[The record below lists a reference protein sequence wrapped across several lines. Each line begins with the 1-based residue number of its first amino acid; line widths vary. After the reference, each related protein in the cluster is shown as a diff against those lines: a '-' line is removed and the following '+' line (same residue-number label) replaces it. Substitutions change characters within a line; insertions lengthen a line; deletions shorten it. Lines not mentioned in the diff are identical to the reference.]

1 MANTVRTKLTQLSN
15 QYSKK
20 VADIRKYKEQKR
32 NGGAG
37 VSDAE
42 AKRLNG
48 LIDALDKERLQIA
61 DEMNKLTKLEKTAKD
76 YTKLQTKIREKQLAI
91 DKAKARGE
99 NTTQLEADQKDLT
112 DKFNSIAPA
121 VEQAFPDIKVKP
133 AEKAKPK
140 PLGNIQMTTGGTD
153 TTVTDT
159 TASKA
164 AAAKKAEEA
173 KKKAGNLP
181 AVAQDPLALAKKEA
195 ARTKKL
201 GAASREDVVTS
212 DYAQRNAGMATAP
225 KATTGTQTA
234 TGAEDINAIYALA
247 RSKYDN
253 VDSIFLY
260 DPELKQI
267 LIDAVGDIATAKD
280 DMEPD
285 EFLRRLNASDWA
297 IRNASTYRARDA
309 QRREYNETL
318 DKYNKQLEMADT
330 QDKKDAILSKI
341 GQLNNTSSYAR
352 GLASAK
358 AFIEATASGLTG
370 TMDPKRLDA
379 FVKRMYDS
387 ANDKDAN
394 IINRELAALISYKP
408 GSTLGGEVG
417 ADLTKLRATARAN
430 GFDLDTTFK
439 DQINGWLQRIAVGE
453 SVETFQ
459 STIRSQAKLG
469 LPDKVA
475 NLLDQGLDLS
485 NIYAPYK
492 NLMAAVLEVAPDSIN
507 LNDGTLRSA
516 IGPEKEMSLYD
527 FQRVLRKDPRWQYT
541 DNARAEASDSVLKVL
556 KDFGFQG

>member
-1 MANTVRTKLTQLSN
+1 MADTVRTKLNQLDS
-15 QYSKK
+15 QYSANVKE
-20 VADIRKYKEQKR
+20 IRRLTAERR
-32 NGGAG
+32 NNGAG

-48 LIDALDKERLQIA
+48 LIDALNVKREAIAEER
-61 DEMNKLTKLEKTAKD
+61 NKLAKLEKTAKD
-76 YTKLQTKIREKQLAI
+76 YTSLQTKIKEKQLAI
-91 DKAKARGE
+91 AKAEARGE
-99 NTTQLEADQKDLT
+99 NTSQLKSDQKDLT
-112 DKFNSIAPA
+112 DKFNSIAPD
-121 VEQAFPDIKVKP
+121 VEKAFPDIK
-133 AEKAKPK
+133 AKPVK
-140 PLGNIQMTTGGTD
+140 ETKPGPLGNVQMSTGTAI
-153 TTVTDT
+153 TDT

-164 AAAKKAEEA
+164 AAAKKKVTTPPPVTE
-173 KKKAGNLP
+173 
-181 AVAQDPLALAKKEA
+181 DPIALAKKEA
-195 ARTKKL
+195 ARTKKIAATS
-201 GAASREDVVTS
+201 GAEVVAS
-212 DYAQRNAGMATAP
+212 DYAQRNAGIAGIKTS
-225 KATTGTQTA
+225 TGTKDA
-234 TGAEDINAIYALA
+234 TGKEDINAIYALA

-260 DPELKQI
+260 DQELKQI

-358 AFIEATASGLTG
+358 AYIEATASGLTG
-370 TMDPKRLDA
+370 TMSPERLDA

-387 ANDKDAN
+387 ANDKDPN

-408 GSTLGGEVG
+408 GSQLGGAVG
-417 ADLTKLRATARAN
+417 ADLTILRATARAN

-439 DQINGWLQRIAVGE
+439 DQINNWMQRLAIGE
-453 SVETFQ
+453 SVETFKN
-459 STIRSQAKLG
+459 TIRSQAKLG

-475 NLLDQGLDLS
+475 NLLDQGLDLA

-492 NLMAAVLEVAPDSIN
+492 NVMAAVLEVAPDSIN
-507 LNDGTLRSA
+507 LNDKTLRSA

-527 FQRVLRKDPRWQYT
+527 FQRTLRKDSRWQYT
-541 DNARAEASDSVLKVL
+541 DNARTEASDSVLKVL

>member
-1 MANTVRTKLTQLSN
+1 MAETKLTAQQLR
-15 QYSKK
+15 
-20 VADIRKYKEQKR
+20 A
-32 NGGAG
+32 
-37 VSDAE
+37 
-42 AKRLNG
+42 
-48 LIDALDKERLQIA
+48 QIA
-61 DEMNKLTKLEKTAKD
+61 ALLNK
-76 YTKLQTKIREKQLAI
+76 
-91 DKAKARGE
+91 KAKE
-99 NTTQLEADQKDLT
+99 T
-112 DKFNSIAPA
+112 DEI
-121 VEQAFPDIKVKP
+121 
-133 AEKAKPK
+133 EKAKLK
-140 PLGNIQMTTGGTD
+140 REIDSLNEQL
-153 TTVTDT
+153 
-159 TASKA
+159 KA
-164 AAAKKAEEA
+164 INKESSLEE
-173 KKKAGNLP
+173 NLS
-181 AVAQDPLALAKKEA
+181 VVEKAKKELERLNKLDPGTPGVAPAKA
-195 ARTKKL
+195 AQEKIIADATKKGL
-201 GAASREDVVTS
+201 PQPTPKPEPTPKPTPSPTEEPVVTPKPTVTTKPGVKPS
-212 DYAQRNAGMATAP
+212 AVVPEGFNVGTFRAADEASMA
-225 KATTGTQTA
+225 KANKTGTKTA
-234 TGAEDINAIYALA
+234 TGTEDIEAIYTLA
-247 RSKYDN
+247 KSKYGN

-260 DPELKQI
+260 DPELKKI
-267 LIDAVGDIATAKD
+267 LIDAVGDPATAED
-280 DMEPD
+280 DMDET

-309 QRREYNETL
+309 QRREYTETL
-318 DKYNKQLEMADT
+318 DKYNQQLAMADT
-330 QDKKDAILSKI
+330 QDKKDEILSKI
-341 GQLNNTSSYAR
+341 GQLKNTSAYAR

-370 TMDPKRLDA
+370 TMDPTRLDA

-394 IINRELAALISYKP
+394 IINRELAALVSYKP
-408 GSTLGGEVG
+408 GSQLGGTVG

-459 STIRSQAKLG
+459 NTIRSQAKLG

-541 DNARAEASDSVLKVL
+541 DNARTEASDSVLKVL

>member
-1 MANTVRTKLTQLSN
+1 MAETNLTPDQLKSQITGLLNKKAKETDEIKKAALTRQINSLNTQLKNAKQKS
-15 QYSKK
+15 SL
-20 VADIRKYKEQKR
+20 EQ
-32 NGGAG
+32 NLS
-37 VSDAE
+37 V
-42 AKRLNG
+42 
-48 LIDALDKERLQIA
+48 
-61 DEMNKLTKLEKTAKD
+61 
-76 YTKLQTKIREKQLAI
+76 
-91 DKAKARGE
+91 
-99 NTTQLEADQKDLT
+99 
-112 DKFNSIAPA
+112 
-121 VEQAFPDIKVKP
+121 V
-133 AEKAKPK
+133 EKAKKELERLNALDPNTLGVAPAKAKQQNIINDATNKGLPK
-140 PLGNIQMTTGGTD
+140 PEVKKKTD
-153 TTVTDT
+153 TTITDT

-164 AAAKKAEEA
+164 AAAKK
-173 KKKAGNLP
+173 KVTTP
-181 AVAQDPLALAKKEA
+181 AVDDQSKLPPKKTKVTSSPAFAQ
-195 ARTKKL
+195 
-201 GAASREDVVTS
+201 EDVVDTTTLE
-212 DYAQRNAGMATAP
+212 GIK
-225 KATTGTQTA
+225 KASARPVTVTGTKDA
-234 TGAEDINAIYALA
+234 TGKEDINAIYALA
-247 RSKYDN
+247 KSKYDN

-260 DPELKQI
+260 DQELKQI

-358 AFIEATASGLTG
+358 AYIEATASGLTG
-370 TMDPKRLDA
+370 TMDPARLDS

-387 ANDKDAN
+387 ANDKDPN

-408 GSTLGGEVG
+408 GSQLGGAVG
-417 ADLTKLRATARAN
+417 ADLTILRATARAN

-439 DQINGWLQRIAVGE
+439 DQINNWMQRLAVGE
-453 SVETFQ
+453 SVETFKN
-459 STIRSQAKLG
+459 TIRSQAKLG

-475 NLLDQGLDLS
+475 NLLDQGLDLA

-492 NLMAAVLEVAPDSIN
+492 NVMAAVLEVAPDSIN
-507 LNDGTLRSA
+507 LNDKTLRSA

-527 FQRVLRKDPRWQYT
+527 FQRTLRKDSRWQYT
-541 DNARAEASDSVLKVL
+541 DNARTEASDSVLKVL

>member
-1 MANTVRTKLTQLSN
+1 MA
-15 QYSKK
+15 YSASDYPQVKRAAQAYD
-20 VADIRKYKEQKR
+20 VAKEARLKAQRSFDETSTRSPKYE
-32 NGGAG
+32 
-37 VSDAE
+37 
-42 AKRLNG
+42 
-48 LIDALDKERLQIA
+48 QIA
-61 DEMNKLTKLEKTAKD
+61 ATL
-76 YTKLQTKIREKQLAI
+76 
-91 DKAKARGE
+91 
-99 NTTQLEADQKDLT
+99 
-112 DKFNSIAPA
+112 
-121 VEQAFPDIKVKP
+121 
-133 AEKAKPK
+133 
-140 PLGNIQMTTGGTD
+140 
-153 TTVTDT
+153 
-159 TASKA
+159 
-164 AAAKKAEEA
+164 AAAKKQEEAKLAAFRSANDAAKADYDRKSISVKATADAKSARVAIESLDEKLKKAEDSGQDTTKIAEEKTAAEKKLKDAVAAKKAATKKTPTVVETTESKAEAA
-173 KKKAGNLP
+173 KKKAVTPETPTTGEKP
-181 AVAQDPLALAKKEA
+181 RTPPTVAQDPLALAKKEA

-330 QDKKDAILSKI
+330 QEKKDAILSKI

-379 FVKRMYDS
+379 FVKKMYDS
-387 ANDKDAN
+387 ANDKDPN

-408 GSTLGGEVG
+408 GTQLGGTVG

-439 DQINGWLQRIAVGE
+439 DQINNWMQRLAVGE

-459 STIRSQAKLG
+459 NTIRSQAKLG

-475 NLLDQGLDLS
+475 NLLDQGLDLA

-492 NLMAAVLEVAPDSIN
+492 NVMAAVLEVAPDSIS

-541 DNARAEASDSVLKVL
+541 DNARTESSDSVLKVL
-556 KDFGFQG
+556 RDFGFQG

>member
-1 MANTVRTKLTQLSN
+1 MA
-15 QYSKK
+15 YSASDYPQVKRAAQAYD
-20 VADIRKYKEQKR
+20 VAKEARLKAQRSFDETSTRSPKYE
-32 NGGAG
+32 
-37 VSDAE
+37 
-42 AKRLNG
+42 
-48 LIDALDKERLQIA
+48 QIA
-61 DEMNKLTKLEKTAKD
+61 ATL
-76 YTKLQTKIREKQLAI
+76 
-91 DKAKARGE
+91 
-99 NTTQLEADQKDLT
+99 
-112 DKFNSIAPA
+112 
-121 VEQAFPDIKVKP
+121 
-133 AEKAKPK
+133 
-140 PLGNIQMTTGGTD
+140 
-153 TTVTDT
+153 
-159 TASKA
+159 
-164 AAAKKAEEA
+164 AAAKKQEEAKLAAFRSANDAAKADYDRKSISVKATADAKSARVAIESLDERLKKAEDSGQDTTKIVEEKTAAEKKLKDAVAAKKAATKKTPTVVETTESKAEAA
-173 KKKAGNLP
+173 KKKAVTPETPTTGEKP
-181 AVAQDPLALAKKEA
+181 RTPPTVAQDPLALAKKEA
-195 ARTKKL
+195 AKTKKL
-201 GAASREDVVTS
+201 GAASKEDVVVS
-212 DYAQRNAGMATAP
+212 DYAQRNTGIATAP
-225 KATTGTQTA
+225 KTPTGTKTA
-234 TGAEDINAIYALA
+234 TGNEDINAIYALA

-541 DNARAEASDSVLKVL
+541 DNARTEASDSVLKVL

>member
-1 MANTVRTKLTQLSN
+1 MANPVTTKLNQLSS
-15 QYSKK
+15 QYSAKVKRIRELEASKRSWFTDAETKK
-20 VADIRKYKEQKR
+20 V
-32 NGGAG
+32 N
-37 VSDAE
+37 
-42 AKRLNG
+42 
-48 LIDALDKERLQIA
+48 
-61 DEMNKLTKLEKTAKD
+61 DEINKLTADAKKDFDDLADLRKLEKSAKD
-76 YTKLQTKIREKQLAI
+76 YTKIQDDLKKVQAQI

-99 NTTQLEADQKDLT
+99 STTTLQAKKDTLT
-112 DKFNSIAPA
+112 NKFNSIAPK
-121 VEQAFPDIKVKP
+121 VEEAFPDIKAKP
-133 AEKAKPK
+133 APEVKTGPM
-140 PLGNIQMTTGGTD
+140 GNVQMTTGTA
-153 TTVTDT
+153 VTDT

-225 KATTGTQTA
+225 KTPTGTKTV

-341 GQLNNTSSYAR
+341 GQLKDTSAYAR

-370 TMDPKRLDA
+370 TMSPERLDA

-387 ANDKDAN
+387 ANDKDPN

-408 GSTLGGEVG
+408 GTQLGGSVG
-417 ADLTKLRATARAN
+417 GDLTTLRATARAN
-430 GFDLDTTFK
+430 GFDLDTSFGSS
-439 DQINGWLQRIAVGE
+439 INDWLQRLAKGE
-453 SVETFQ
+453 SIETFKN
-459 STIRSQAKLG
+459 TIRGAAKLG

-475 NLLDQGLDLS
+475 NLLDQGLDLKD
-485 NIYAPYK
+485 IYDPYK
-492 NLMAAVLEVAPDSIN
+492 RVMASVLEVAPDSIS
-507 LNDGTLRSA
+507 LDDKTLRSA

-527 FQRVLRKDPRWQYT
+527 FQRTLRKDPRWQYT
-541 DNARAEASDSVLKVL
+541 NNAREESSDAVLGVL
-556 KDFGFQG
+556 RNFGFQG

>member
-1 MANTVRTKLTQLSN
+1 MAKSV
-15 QYSKK
+15 
-20 VADIRKYKEQKR
+20 
-32 NGGAG
+32 
-37 VSDAE
+37 DA
-42 AKRLNG
+42 R
-48 LIDALDKERLQIA
+48 
-61 DEMNKLTKLEKTAKD
+61 LTKLSNEYSANVKKVRELEAAKKKPFATDAEVKRINEDINKLEAERKTIVDDTNTLSKAAKNVD
-76 YTKLQTKIREKQLAI
+76 EYADLNKKLAQYEAQI
-91 DKAKARGE
+91 AKRIARGE
-99 NTTQLEADQKDLT
+99 GTADL
-112 DKFNSIAPA
+112 DKIKQETLGKLSKIAPA
-121 VEQAFPDIKVKP
+121 VEENFPELKK
-133 AEKAKPK
+133 AEPK
-140 PLGNIQMTTGGTD
+140 STKTGPLGNVQMTTG
-153 TTVTDT
+153 TTVAGT

-164 AAAKKAEEA
+164 GAVKPKVTT
-173 KKKAGNLP
+173 P
-181 AVAQDPLALAKKEA
+181 AVGDQLKPPPKKTKVTSSPAFAQ
-195 ARTKKL
+195 
-201 GAASREDVVTS
+201 EDVVDTTTLE
-212 DYAQRNAGMATAP
+212 GIK
-225 KATTGTQTA
+225 KASARTVTGTKDA

-280 DMEPD
+280 DMEPT

-358 AFIEATASGLTG
+358 AYIEATASGLTG
-370 TMDPKRLDA
+370 TMDPARLDA

-387 ANDKDAN
+387 ANDKDPN

-408 GSTLGGEVG
+408 GTQLGGTVG

-439 DQINGWLQRIAVGE
+439 DQINNWMQRLAVGE

-459 STIRSQAKLG
+459 NTIRSQAKLG

-492 NLMAAVLEVAPDSIN
+492 NLMAAVLEVAPDSIS

-527 FQRVLRKDPRWQYT
+527 FQRTLRKDSRWQYT
-541 DNARAEASDSVLKVL
+541 DNARTEASDSVLKVL